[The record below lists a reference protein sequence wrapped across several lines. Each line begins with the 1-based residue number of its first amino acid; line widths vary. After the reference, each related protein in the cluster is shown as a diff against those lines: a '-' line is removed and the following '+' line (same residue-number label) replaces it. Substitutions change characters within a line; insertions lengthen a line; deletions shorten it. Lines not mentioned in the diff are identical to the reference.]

1 MEKKFLPIVFEFK
14 MLNKHY
20 ILNNI
25 TLVNLYCGMERGG
38 RGLVVG
44 LLPEPLR
51 LDTWTRKRLRYIVN
65 SAAEIRDS
73 RMQN

>member
-1 MEKKFLPIVFEFK
+1 MEKEFLPIVFEFK

-38 RGLVVG
+38 GVG
-44 LLPEPLR
+44 SRATAGTVAPGY
-51 LDTWTRKRLRYIVN
+51 LDKKTVKVH
-65 SAAEIRDS
+65 SKFCS
-73 RMQN
+73 

>member
-1 MEKKFLPIVFEFK
+1 
-14 MLNKHY
+14 MLNKRY

-38 RGLVVG
+38 RGVVVG

-51 LDTWTRKRLRYIVN
+51 LDTLTLALDKKTVKVH
-65 SAAEIRDS
+65 SKFCS
-73 RMQN
+73 

>member
-1 MEKKFLPIVFEFK
+1 

-38 RGLVVG
+38 GVG
-44 LLPEPLR
+44 SRATAGTVAPGY
-51 LDTWTRKRLRYIVN
+51 LDKKTVKVH
-65 SAAEIRDS
+65 SKFCS
-73 RMQN
+73 